1 MTQPPLQFSSQS
13 AHRNTTTA
21 IQLLNWQYRAQ
32 PLLQSWEKS
41 LWAVVVVVVVVVVVL
56 VPVSLPVPV
65 TVPLLLLLMGF

>member
-32 PLLQSWEKS
+32 PRLQSWEKS
-41 LWAVVVVVVVVVVVL
+41 LWAVVVVVVL